1 MGQLRTVQVHRL
13 LIPDTIED
21 KMVAMLEYKQ
31 MQFDIYARESELA
44 NSTSAAKD
52 KGDESSDWD
61 EFFAGSPELQQITN
75 QLIAAEQ
82 ARLRDEGYTDPGEVP
97 EQQDRQEPDKPN

>member
-1 MGQLRTVQVHRL
+1 
-13 LIPDTIED
+13 
-21 KMVAMLEYKQ
+21 MVAMLEYKQ

-75 QLIAAEQ
+75 KLIAAER
-82 ARLRDEGYTDPGEVP
+82 ARIKDEGYKNPGVRANDTE
-97 EQQDRQEPDKPN
+97 DQEPDKPN